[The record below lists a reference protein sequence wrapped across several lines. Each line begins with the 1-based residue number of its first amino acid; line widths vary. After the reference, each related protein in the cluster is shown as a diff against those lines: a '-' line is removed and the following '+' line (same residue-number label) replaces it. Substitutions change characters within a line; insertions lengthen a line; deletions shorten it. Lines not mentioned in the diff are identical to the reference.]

1 MMKRKFVLGL
11 ILCFMAFL
19 LTGCLE
25 QLGETTA
32 EGKRRHT
39 RTVRVNRQELM
50 GDIDKVLL
58 MDKPSKLSERRIP

>member
-1 MMKRKFVLGL
+1 MKRKFVLGL

-25 QLGETTA
+25 QQGETTA

-39 RTVRVNRQELM
+39 RVLRTNRQELM
-50 GDIDKVLL
+50 SDIDKVLL
-58 MDKPSKLSERRIP
+58 IDKPSKLSDRRIP

>member
-1 MMKRKFVLGL
+1 MKRKFVLGL

-32 EGKRRHT
+32 KGKRRHT
-39 RTVRVNRQELM
+39 RVLRINQQELM
-50 GDIDKVLL
+50 SDIDKVLL
-58 MDKPSKLSERRIP
+58 MDKPSKLTDKRIP

>member
-1 MMKRKFVLGL
+1 MKRKFVLGL

-25 QLGETTA
+25 QLGENTA

-39 RTVRVNRQELM
+39 RVLRTNQQELM
-50 GDIDKVLL
+50 SDIDKVLL
-58 MDKPSKLSERRIP
+58 MDKPSRLTDKRIP